1 MNFRTKWDSLS
12 IVFHQIPNR
21 YGGKM
26 QFPPAIFIRFL
37 FGHFPVI
44 QNAGHNDTKRYHW
57 TAKSLNISC
66 RDSLP
71 TCMQVKIQP
80 SQARIYIF
88 SSVTHAHPKWFLRV
102 QPG

>member
-1 MNFRTKWDSLS
+1 MNFRTKWDLLS
-12 IVFHQIPNR
+12 IVFHQISND
-21 YGGKM
+21 GKM
-26 QFPPAIFIRFL
+26 QFPPALFIRFL
-37 FGHFPVI
+37 FGHFLVI

-57 TAKSLNISC
+57 TAKSLNIAC

-71 TCMQVKIQP
+71 RGKDLA
-80 SQARIYIF
+80 SQAIIYIF

>member
-26 QFPPAIFIRFL
+26 QFPPAIFIRFV
-37 FGHFPVI
+37 FGHFLVI
-44 QNAGHNDTKRYHW
+44 QNDMIQ
-57 TAKSLNISC
+57 TAKSLNIAC

-71 TCMQVKIQP
+71 TGEDLA